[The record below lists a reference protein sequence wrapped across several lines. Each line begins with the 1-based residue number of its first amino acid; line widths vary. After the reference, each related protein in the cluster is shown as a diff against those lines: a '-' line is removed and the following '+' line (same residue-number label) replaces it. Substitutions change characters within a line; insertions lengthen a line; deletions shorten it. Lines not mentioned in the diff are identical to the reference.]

1 MQRVAEAELMDDP
14 AQALAYAKAD
24 FSEPHNR
31 FVELYRQH
39 CGDPLSATVLDLGC
53 GPGDICRRFA
63 RAFPDCRIHAVDA
76 SAPMLE
82 LGRRANREAQLDDRI
97 SCFQGYLPGARLPQP
112 DYEIILS
119 SSLLHHL
126 AEPGTLWDSLRQ
138 LGRPGTRVFVMD
150 LLRPGSTQQADR
162 LVERYAG
169 DEPDILRQDF
179 RNSLCAAY
187 TPDEI
192 SAQLRAHRLHRLDLE
207 VVSDRHFIVHGR
219 LPLTTG

>member
-1 MQRVAEAELMDDP
+1 
-14 AQALAYAKAD
+14 
-24 FSEPHNR
+24 
-31 FVELYRQH
+31 
-39 CGDPLSATVLDLGC
+39 
-53 GPGDICRRFA
+53 
-63 RAFPDCRIHAVDA
+63 
-76 SAPMLE
+76 MLE

>member
-1 MQRVAEAELMDDP
+1 
-14 AQALAYAKAD
+14 
-24 FSEPHNR
+24 
-31 FVELYRQH
+31 
-39 CGDPLSATVLDLGC
+39 VLDLGC

-138 LGRPGTRVFVMD
+138 LGRPGTRVFVWSNGTPAMNQTYSG
-150 LLRPGSTQQADR
+150 RTFATP
-162 LVERYAG
+162 
-169 DEPDILRQDF
+169 
-179 RNSLCAAY
+179 CAPP
-187 TPDEI
+187 TPRMK
-192 SAQLRAHRLHRLDLE
+192 SALNY
-207 VVSDRHFIVHGR
+207 G
-219 LPLTTG
+219 LTACTDWTWK